1 MPQRCAWAGQDPDY
15 IAYHDHE
22 WGVPLH
28 DERRLFEFLVLEGA
42 QAGLAWITV
51 LKKRARYREVFAQFD
66 PERVARFDDEMRA
79 RMLADAGIIR
89 NRAKIDAAI
98 GNARA
103 WLALRD
109 EGIDPVTW
117 LWSFVDGRPQINA
130 WRSQSDVPAASTQS
144 ERMSKALKA
153 RGFRFVGPVICYAF
167 MQATGMVNDH
177 VVHCFRHAELS
188 RPEPGAR

>member
-1 MPQRCAWAGQDPDY
+1 MSQRCAWAGQDPDY
-15 IAYHDHE
+15 IAYHDQE
-22 WGVPLH
+22 WGVPLY
-28 DERRLFEFLVLEGA
+28 DEQRLFEFLVLEGA

-51 LKKRARYREVFAQFD
+51 LKKRARYREVFEGFD
-66 PERVARFDDEMRA
+66 PERVARFDDAKRA
-79 RMLADAGIIR
+79 RLLADAGIIR

-109 EGIDPVTW
+109 AGIDPVTW
-117 LWSFVDGRPQINA
+117 LWSFVGGHPQLNA
-130 WRSQSDVPAASTQS
+130 WRNDADVPAASAES
-144 ERMSKALKA
+144 ERMSTALKA

-188 RPEPGAR
+188 RPGAGPS